1 MKDQAKTKQMLIGE
15 LASLRERVAALEKSE
30 LELKQAEEALRE
42 NEEKYRTLFENAGEA
57 IFVAQ
62 DAKLVFVNPTT
73 VTITGYSG
81 EELASSPFT
90 DFIHVDDRDMVRDR
104 YVKRLK
110 GENIPPRYSFRVLH
124 KKGGFRWVELDA
136 VIINWKG
143 RPASL
148 NFVSD
153 ITERKRAEEKEKE
166 THALLRIAGEKA
178 KLGGWSANLEE
189 NLVIWSDEVAAI
201 HEMPAGYSPS
211 VEKGISFYPPEWQER
226 ITKVFTDCAQ
236 KGIPYDEE
244 MEIIT
249 AGGKRVWVRT
259 IGEALKNDAGKI
271 LKVQGAFQDITDRK
285 RAEEALRERESFLQK
300 IFDIIPVGLW
310 FVDKNGKLLRGNPAG
325 VKIWG
330 AEPKVN
336 PSEYGVFKARRL
348 PSGEEIA
355 PGDWALAHTIRE
367 GVTVVDEMLEIDAF
381 DGKKKVILNYTS
393 PVLDD
398 RGALQGAIVVNLD
411 ITERKEA
418 EDKIKKQTDA
428 MEAAIEGMALLNKDE
443 EYTYMNQAHARIYG
457 YENAGELIGKSWRI
471 LYDADEIQRF
481 DAEIMPKFGQTGYWQ
496 GEALGMKKNG
506 SKFPQEIS
514 LTALEGGGLICV
526 VHDITERKRAEAE
539 LVESKALIEAVVE
552 NVPLMIFLKESTD
565 LRFVIFNRAGEELL
579 GHDRR
584 DLIGKNNL
592 DLFPPEQAA
601 NFMAKD
607 REVLDGEAGML
618 DIPEEPILTAKKGER
633 LLHTRKVRIHGFD
646 GATKFLLGISED
658 ITERKRA
665 EEELRGTLESLRK
678 AVGTTIQV
686 MVSAVEARDPYT
698 AGHQLRSAD
707 LARAIAAQMGLP
719 QEKIEGLRMVGSIH
733 DIGKL
738 SIPAEI
744 LSKPSK
750 LTNIEFSLTKE
761 HARMGYE
768 MLKDVESPWPLAE
781 IVYQHH
787 ERMDGSGYPRNLKG
801 DEILIE
807 ARILAVADV
816 VEAMASHRPYRPTLG
831 TDAALEEIE
840 INQGTLYDADAVDAC
855 LTLFRE
861 KMYHLS

>member
-750 LTNIEFSLTKE
+750 LTNIEYSLIKE

-861 KMYHLS
+861 KMYPLS